1 MSSQNTE
8 DVLFGFAFIAPDPV
22 SGTEWFLTVTQQL
35 HGHMDRQTDRM
46 TDEMVMESPS
56 QPLASLTESMERN
69 PCRSLT
75 ANRQILQIVICL
87 IHA

>member
-1 MSSQNTE
+1 M
-8 DVLFGFAFIAPDPV
+8 FGFAFIAPDPV